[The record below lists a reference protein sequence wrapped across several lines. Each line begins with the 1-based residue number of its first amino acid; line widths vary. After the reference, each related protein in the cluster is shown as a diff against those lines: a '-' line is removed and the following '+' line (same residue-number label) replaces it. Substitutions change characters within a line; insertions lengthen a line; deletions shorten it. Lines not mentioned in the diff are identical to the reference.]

1 MSVIYTSI
9 PNCRDCYKCVRHCPV
24 KAIKIQNGH
33 AEIVD
38 ERCIHDGI
46 CVDECPQRAIR
57 VESSIEKVKSF
68 IESGDKVIASLSPF
82 FDTKFNFDSPSQI
95 AEGLIRLGF
104 SGVEETITAVLHVVK
119 YYNSFL
125 SNVNS
130 HAISS
135 TCPAIVNLVEKY
147 YPDKIGYLSPV
158 ISPSITHARI
168 LKALHEARNK
178 DKVRIVHVGSCIAMK
193 SEVNSDEI
201 GNQFDA
207 ALTFDELRRWWKNGG
222 IKIENLELSAL
233 GNGYHII
240 DSQNILSTIR
250 QESDKLAA
258 KRIRIPE
265 LSSSIEFLNTFPNYM
280 RNMQLAHLK
289 GCTEYCPNGLFIAT
303 GTNIAK
309 TGRPIICYSEDA
321 YSADSKGETFYYGL
335 TSDLSR
341 EFKTKE
347 ISMLMPS
354 EEEIAEILA
363 HIGMFTR
370 RDELDCGAC
379 GYDTC
384 REKAIAVYQG
394 MAEIEMCMPYMRRQA
409 AHATSIIEHSL
420 NAIVLVDGD
429 GKIKFTNPGFRSM
442 FRCEGEL
449 LVGKPIEEFIHSDCF
464 ERALHNRGFWAEKGA
479 IPEYDLNYRIQT
491 FPVREENFEDTINS
505 KSISSTHQLLGGVI
519 VNISE
524 EERSRREFERVKQE
538 TLQRAQ
544 EVIMRQM
551 HTAQE
556 IAGLLG
562 ETTADTKVLLTEV
575 VNLVKKEELDSS

>member
-24 KAIKIQNGH
+24 KAVKIQNGH
-33 AEIVD
+33 AEIID

-68 IESGDKVIASLSPF
+68 IESGDKVIVSLSPF
-82 FDTKFNFDSPSQI
+82 FDTRFNFDSPSQI

-119 YYNSFL
+119 SYNSFL

-147 YPDKIGYLSPV
+147 YPDKIGSLSPV

-168 LKALHEARNK
+168 LKTLHEARNQ

-207 ALTFDELRRWWKNGG
+207 ALTFDELRKWWRNEG

-280 RNMQLAHLK
+280 RNMPLAHLK
-289 GCTEYCPNGLFIAT
+289 GCAEYCPNGLFIAT

-309 TGRPIICYSEDA
+309 TGRPIICYFEDA
-321 YSADSKGETFYYGL
+321 IPMIAKVQFST
-335 TSDLSR
+335 TDL
-341 EFKTKE
+341 
-347 ISMLMPS
+347 
-354 EEEIAEILA
+354 
-363 HIGMFTR
+363 
-370 RDELDCGAC
+370 
-379 GYDTC
+379 
-384 REKAIAVYQG
+384 
-394 MAEIEMCMPYMRRQA
+394 
-409 AHATSIIEHSL
+409 
-420 NAIVLVDGD
+420 
-429 GKIKFTNPGFRSM
+429 
-442 FRCEGEL
+442 L
-449 LVGKPIEEFIHSDCF
+449 LIY
-464 ERALHNRGFWAEKGA
+464 L
-479 IPEYDLNYRIQT
+479 
-491 FPVREENFEDTINS
+491 
-505 KSISSTHQLLGGVI
+505 
-519 VNISE
+519 
-524 EERSRREFERVKQE
+524 
-538 TLQRAQ
+538 
-544 EVIMRQM
+544 
-551 HTAQE
+551 
-556 IAGLLG
+556 
-562 ETTADTKVLLTEV
+562 
-575 VNLVKKEELDSS
+575 VNLKRKRFLC

>member
-1 MSVIYTSI
+1 
-9 PNCRDCYKCVRHCPV
+9 VRHCPV

-46 CVDECPQRAIR
+46 CIDECPQRAIR

-82 FDTKFNFDSPSQI
+82 FDSKFDFESPSQI
-95 AEGLIRLGF
+95 AEGLIHLGF
-104 SGVEETITAVLHVVK
+104 SGVEETITVVFHIVQ

-125 SNVNS
+125 SNTNS

-135 TCPAIVNLVEKY
+135 TCPAIVSLVEKY

-158 ISPSITHARI
+158 ISPSIAHARI
-168 LKALHEARNK
+168 LKIRHKNR
-178 DKVRIVHVGSCIAMK
+178 DKERIRVVHIGSCIAMK
-193 SEVNSDEI
+193 NEISDDEMS
-201 GNQFDA
+201 NTFDA
-207 ALTFDELRRWWKNGG
+207 ALTFEELRRWWRKEG
-222 IKIENLELSAL
+222 IKIEDFKPSTL

-240 DSQNILSTIR
+240 DSKNVLSTIR
-250 QESDKLAA
+250 QASDKLSA

-265 LSSSIEFLNTFPNYM
+265 LTSSIEFLSTFPNYM

-309 TGRPIICYSEDA
+309 TNRPIICYLKDA
-321 YSADSKGETFYYGL
+321 YSADDKNEIFYHGFNI
-335 TSDLSR
+335 DLSR

-347 ISMLMPS
+347 ISPPMPS

-363 HIGMFTR
+363 RIGIFNR
-370 RDELDCGAC
+370 RTELNCGAC
-379 GYDTC
+379 GYDSC

-409 AHATSIIEHSL
+409 AHATSIIENSP
-420 NAIVLVDGD
+420 NAIVLVDAD
-429 GKIKFTNPGFRSM
+429 GNIKFTNPGFSSM
-442 FRCEGEL
+442 FRCEGEIL
-449 LVGKPIEEFIHSDCF
+449 LDKPIEDYINSDCF
-464 ERALHNRGFWAEKGA
+464 ARALHNQGFWAEKGFV
-479 IPEYDLNYRIQT
+479 PEYDLSYRIQT
-491 FPVREENFEDTINS
+491 FPIKEGNFTDTINKDS
-505 KSISSTHQLLGGVI
+505 EAINSTHQLLGGVI

-524 EERSRREFERVKQE
+524 EERSRKEFEKVKLE
-538 TLQRAQ
+538 TLQSAQ

-551 HTAQE
+551 QTAQE

-562 ETTADTKVLLTEV
+562 ETTADTKVLLTEL
-575 VNLVKKEELDSS
+575 VNLVRKEELN